1 MTTPSSIGTKVLASS
16 FLVSGIIHL
25 IKPAVFE
32 PLLPKALPAHREI
45 NYASGVA
52 EIACGVG
59 LLTRARWAPV
69 ASAMLLFGIW
79 SGNWQYAITV
89 QNSSRAS
96 TPHKIAAWA
105 RVPMQL
111 PLIRIALRA
120 GHSAQPSLASD

>member
-1 MTTPSSIGTKVLASS
+1 MDTHSTVGTKILAGS
-16 FLVSGIIHL
+16 FVVSGIIHL
-25 IKPAVFE
+25 IKPSVFE
-32 PLLPKALPAHREI
+32 PLLPKALPAHRAI

-69 ASAMLLFGIW
+69 ASATLLVGVW
-79 SGNWQYAITV
+79 AGNWQYPITV
-89 QNSSRAS
+89 QNTSRTS

-111 PLIRIALRA
+111 PLIHIALKARY
-120 GHSAQPSLASD
+120 SAQPLLPSD

>member
-1 MTTPSSIGTKVLASS
+1 MTTHSPIGTKILAGS

-25 IKPAVFE
+25 IKPSVFE

-45 NYASGVA
+45 NYASGVS

-69 ASAMLLFGIW
+69 ASATLLFGIW
-79 SGNWQYAITV
+79 AGNWQYAITV

-111 PLIRIALRA
+111 PLIRIALKARA
-120 GHSAQPSLASD
+120 SAQPSLPSD